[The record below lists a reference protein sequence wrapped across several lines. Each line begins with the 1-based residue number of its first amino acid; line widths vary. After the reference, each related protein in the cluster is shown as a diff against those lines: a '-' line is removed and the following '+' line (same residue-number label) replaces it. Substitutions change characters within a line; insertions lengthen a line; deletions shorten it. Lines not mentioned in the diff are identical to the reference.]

1 MGDVL
6 AESDFQMFQFEED
19 QIETNDSNN
28 LEHRESIVA
37 RNAIVTEE
45 PKIDLALLDL
55 EPTIDL
61 ALLDLIPKDL
71 TTEPKIDLSENK
83 NELDPETR
91 QKVLEQVEFYFSDA
105 NVTKDKELA
114 KQIRRND
121 MGYVSIKWITS
132 FRKIQALTQEWK
144 AVSKVLLS
152 STELKVSQDRKMV
165 RRKHPIPKKNDA
177 FADKTVMA
185 SKLDLKEKSVD
196 CVKSYF
202 SMFGKVT
209 LVRFL
214 QPGKAFPDDINAL
227 RLRNYSSPPKVEM
240 IAVEFDTA
248 EAAEDAV
255 KKLADNNN
263 WRSTSKIE
271 LLRPRAK
278 TPVAGAKS
286 RKCSE
291 NGMAQT
297 MTNGSCLSGSY
308 KSNGNY
314 AKSLP
319 QQMYNKQYDLS
330 PNNSPGTYR
339 KTPSGAEYNKS
350 GKSPQ
355 SSYTSRGS
363 FSARSYNSIG
373 DNLQQARSYN
383 SNSVGDNL
391 SASPSANSYLGQRL
405 AMERNGTGSPAAVH
419 MKLIREPHRP
429 DGTKGFA
436 RSK

>member
-28 LEHRESIVA
+28 LEHRETIVA
-37 RNAIVTEE
+37 KNAIKTDE
-45 PKIDLALLDL
+45 PIITLDR
-55 EPTIDL
+55 
-61 ALLDLIPKDL
+61 
-71 TTEPKIDLSENK
+71 IDLSEDKTDLPPEPKTDPNETENK
-83 NELDPETR
+83 TELDPITR

-185 SKLDLKEKSVD
+185 SKLDLKEKSVE

-214 QPGKAFPDDINAL
+214 QPGKPFPDDITAL

-240 IAVEFDTA
+240 IAIEFDTP

-263 WRSTSKIE
+263 WRSSSKIE

-278 TPVAGAKS
+278 APVQPAQQKA

-291 NGMAQT
+291 NGIAQT
-297 MTNGSCLSGSY
+297 LNNNCLSGSY
-308 KSNGNY
+308 KSNSNY

-319 QQMYNKQYDLS
+319 QQMYSKQYDLS
-330 PNNSPGTYR
+330 PNNSPGMYR
-339 KTPSGAEYNKS
+339 KTPSA
-350 GKSPQ
+350 KSPQ
-355 SSYTSRGS
+355 SSYTSRSS
-363 FSARSYNSIG
+363 FSARSYNS
-373 DNLQQARSYN
+373 N
-383 SNSVGDNL
+383 SIGDNL

-405 AMERNGTGSPAAVH
+405 AMERNGTGSPAAVN

-429 DGTKGFA
+429 DGTKGFT

>member
-37 RNAIVTEE
+37 RNAIVSEE

-55 EPTIDL
+55 EPSL
-61 ALLDLIPKDL
+61 ALLDLEPII
-71 TTEPKIDLSENK
+71 TEPKVDLSENK
-83 NELDPETR
+83 NELDPETK

-185 SKLDLKEKSVD
+185 TKLDLKEKSVD

-227 RLRNYSSPPKVEM
+227 RLRNYSTPPKVEM

-263 WRSTSKIE
+263 WRSSSKIE

-278 TPVAGAKS
+278 TPGLPGAKT

-291 NGMAQT
+291 NGIAQT
-297 MTNGSCLSGSY
+297 MSTNGSCLSGSY
-308 KSNGNY
+308 KGSNGNY

-330 PNNSPGTYR
+330 PNNSPGMYR
-339 KTPSGAEYNKS
+339 KTPSSQEYNKS

-355 SSYTSRGS
+355 SSYTSRSS
-363 FSARSYNSIG
+363 FTARSYNSIG
-373 DNLQQARSYN
+373 DNLQTARSYN
-383 SNSVGDNL
+383 SNSIGDNL

-405 AMERNGTGSPAAVH
+405 AMERNGTGSPAAVN
-419 MKLIREPHRP
+419 MKLVREPHRP

>member
-1 MGDVL
+1 MGDAL

-28 LEHRESIVA
+28 LEHQDIIVA

-45 PKIDLALLDL
+45 PKINLDR
-55 EPTIDL
+55 IDL
-61 ALLDLIPKDL
+61 SENTIYEGADTPKSDL
-71 TTEPKIDLSENK
+71 TTEPKIDLHETENK
-83 NELDPETR
+83 NELDPETK

-214 QPGKAFPDDINAL
+214 QPGKPFPDDINAL

-240 IAVEFDTA
+240 IAIEFDTP

-263 WRSTSKIE
+263 WRSSSKIE

-278 TPVAGAKS
+278 TPVQLAQKT

-291 NGMAQT
+291 NGIAQT

-308 KSNGNY
+308 KANGNSNY

-319 QQMYNKQYDLS
+319 QQMYSKQYDLS
-330 PNNSPGTYR
+330 PNNSPGMYR
-339 KTPSGAEYNKS
+339 KTPS

-355 SSYTSRGS
+355 SSYTSRSS
-363 FSARSYNSIG
+363 FSARSYNS
-373 DNLQQARSYN
+373 N
-383 SNSVGDNL
+383 SIGDNL

-405 AMERNGTGSPAAVH
+405 AMERNGTGSPAAVN